1 MIRRNHLVQR
11 PVLCCI
17 SLLYRSLIIHPA
29 GLRLLF
35 LCEMLCKL
43 ALQRV
48 FFFRCPVAAF
58 RTLFGLRTEARLC
71 LAVLPCVHL
80 SSALVEVF
88 RRLRALCK
96 AHAVIEISVII
107 RSQLSTPCRILPLHI
122 GQRVYHLIL
131 RGLHRTF
138 PNWSFR
144 QLKRRLQLAV
154 ELYKLLHLIALVVIR
169 IRCLCRALVSR
180 FSAQRARRTKHQAAE
195 RTARGALGQLRKGK
209 LCVRIVCRLIRNVVE
224 EIACAF
230 LCRLLTHL
238 DEDIFYG
245 IHAAGVQNLAH
256 LTERQSFGCR
266 LNRTRGQTA
275 RQRLPRTLAL
285 LIQFKRALTG
295 CLAAHHDRA
304 DRRTDDRNRTCRHHR
319 RIARKGNAL
328 FGQPARR
335 RR

>member
-1 MIRRNHLVQR
+1 MI
-11 PVLCCI
+11 
-17 SLLYRSLIIHPA
+17 
-29 GLRLLF
+29 
-35 LCEMLCKL
+35 
-43 ALQRV
+43 LQIR
-48 FFFRCPVAAF
+48 
-58 RTLFGLRTEARLC
+58 
-71 LAVLPCVHL
+71 
-80 SSALVEVF
+80 
-88 RRLRALCK
+88 
-96 AHAVIEISVII
+96 VII

-138 PNWSFR
+138 PNRSFR

-154 ELYKLLHLIALVVIR
+154 DLYKLLHLIVVVCISGIHSLR
-169 IRCLCRALVSR
+169 IHSGPRTN
-180 FSAQRARRTKHQAAE
+180 RARRAEHQTAE
-195 RTARGALGQLRKGK
+195 LTARGALCQLRKRE
-209 LCVRIVCRLIRNVVE
+209 LCVRIVCCQIRNIVE

-256 LTERQSFGCR
+256 LTERQSFGCS
-266 LNRTRGQTA
+266 LDRTRGQPS

-285 LIQFKRALTG
+285 FIQLKRALTG
-295 CLAAHHDRA
+295 CLRAHHERA
-304 DRRTDDRNRTCRHHR
+304 RRRTDDWNRTYRHHR

-328 FGQPARR
+328 LGQPARR